1 MDSKIEYRNSN
12 KTDEGVKQHLTQEE
26 VKKLILEK
34 LERLK
39 HQSEAS
45 KKLLT

>member
-1 MDSKIEYRNSN
+1 MDSKIEYGNSK
-12 KTDEGVKQHLTQEE
+12 KTDEDVKTFLTQAE
-26 VKKLILEK
+26 VKKLIQEK

-39 HQSEAS
+39 HQSEVS

>member
-1 MDSKIEYRNSN
+1 MDSKIEYKNIN
-12 KTDEGVKQHLTQEE
+12 KTDEGVKQHLTPEE
-26 VKKLILEK
+26 VKQLILSK

-45 KKLLT
+45 KKLLA

>member
-12 KTDEGVKQHLTQEE
+12 KTDEGVKQYLTPED

-39 HQSEAS
+39 HQSEVS